1 MQDVTGH
8 AECFGPAM
16 ALLDLSSAATENYTG
31 EIMPFTCVY
40 VEDASAVH
48 FGDST
53 SETAV
58 ASLNYQYICVGV
70 MTSTASST
78 VSEISTSATSSL
90 TSLTATT
97 ESYNDYTLLPIW
109 TVSSTVTTTTNT
121 AAPSQLSGSI
131 ELIVVGTDEI
141 RNSTEAEVVL
151 DSCGRTLAQLVGVPA
166 SYVSVA
172 FAESRR
178 LRAAPR
184 QLSQSVV
191 ELTYII
197 RVPADSDAAVVKST
211 LESISV
217 DDFEAILQDHIDSSV
232 GEGELSVSVLLI
244 TGPGSLVDTAA
255 DAPAAG
261 PHEAQGSSVMVVVF
275 LTVGCYVGCALPA
288 LALVCWRFYL
298 RAAPREGRAR
308 AAQGRAY
315 TEDVPGAALA
325 GEPKDAVKA
334 RGRRPTAEPR
344 PPTGPRGAP
353 TSPPAAPPPS
363 DPVPRWLVP
372 PARVEMPSAPSAQEA
387 PGFPFSAC
395 CNPHV

>member
-1 MQDVTGH
+1 D
-8 AECFGPAM
+8 
-16 ALLDLSSAATENYTG
+16 YTG
-31 EIMPFTCVY
+31 ELMSFTCVY
-40 VEDASAVH
+40 VGSKSIIR

-53 SETAV
+53 SEKAV
-58 ASLNYQYICVGV
+58 ASLNYQYVCIVV
-70 MTSTASST
+70 LTSTASST

-97 ESYNDYTLLPIW
+97 ESYNDYTLLPAW
-109 TVSSTVTTTTNT
+109 TVSSTVTTTTKT

-141 RNSTEAEVVL
+141 RNSTEAEAVL

-191 ELTYII
+191 ELAYII
-197 RVPADSDAAVVKST
+197 RVPAGSDAAVVKST

-217 DDFEAILQDHIDSSV
+217 DDFEAILQDSIDSTV

-261 PHEAQGSSVMVVVF
+261 PHEAQGSSVMVVIF
-275 LTVGCYVGCALPA
+275 LTVGCCVGCALPA
-288 LALVCWRFYL
+288 LALVCWRFRL
-298 RAAPREGRAR
+298 REGRAR
-308 AAQGRAY
+308 AAQG
-315 TEDVPGAALA
+315 
-325 GEPKDAVKA
+325 
-334 RGRRPTAEPR
+334 
-344 PPTGPRGAP
+344 PTGPRGAP
-353 TSPPAAPPPS
+353 TSPPAAPSPS
-363 DPVPRWLVP
+363 DPVPKRLVPPARVEMPAGPPSQDPKRLVP
-372 PARVEMPSAPSAQEA
+372 PARVEMPSAPPSEDPVFRSPRAA
-387 PGFPFSAC
+387 NRMCSL
-395 CNPHV
+395 

>member
-1 MQDVTGH
+1 MQDVTEH

-16 ALLDLSSAATENYTG
+16 VLLDLSSATTKDYTG
-31 EIMPFTCVY
+31 EVMPFTCVY

-53 SETAV
+53 SETA
-58 ASLNYQYICVGV
+58 AAFQNYQYICIGV
-70 MTSTASST
+70 MTSTSGST
-78 VSEISTSATSSL
+78 VSEIST
-90 TSLTATT
+90 
-97 ESYNDYTLLPIW
+97 
-109 TVSSTVTTTTNT
+109 SSTVTTTTNT

-141 RNSTEAEVVL
+141 RNSTEAEAVL

-191 ELTYII
+191 ELAYII
-197 RVPADSDAAVVKST
+197 RVPAGSDAAVVKST

-217 DDFEAILQDHIDSSV
+217 DDFEAILQDSIDSTV

-261 PHEAQGSSVMVVVF
+261 PHEAQGSSVMVVIF
-275 LTVGCYVGCALPA
+275 LTVGCCVGCALPA
-288 LALVCWRFYL
+288 LALVCWRFRLREGRAQAARWALPPYGWFFPLPPGASWRFRL

-325 GEPKDAVKA
+325 APRSPRDAA
-334 RGRRPTAEPR
+334 
-344 PPTGPRGAP
+344 
-353 TSPPAAPPPS
+353 SPPAAPSPS
-363 DPVPRWLVP
+363 DPVPKMLVP
-372 PARVEMPSAPSAQEA
+372 PARVEMPAAPRICSL
-387 PGFPFSAC
+387 
-395 CNPHV
+395 